1 MKAESELNGR
11 LTKAPTKKAKR
22 RTGRAARAVNS
33 DLPTPGSD
41 LPIASILA
49 ILHKWGI
56 HTLGQLAALDKEELR
71 ARLGTDA
78 VRLWER
84 ANGTATRL
92 LKFVQPP
99 ESFDESFEFDHE
111 IETAEPLLFMLRRFL
126 EQLAL
131 RLSAI
136 YLVAKELTLVI
147 SFSNSRQDESAAVD
161 QQSYERVFKIPQP
174 TNDVD
179 LLFRMLQTHLENFK
193 SEHPIVAVA
202 LTAQPI
208 RPASQQFGLF
218 ETALRNPQ
226 QLYETLARLS
236 ALLGSDRVGTPIK
249 EETHRP
255 DAFRMEP
262 FSWTIDVAP
271 SSSPS
276 PRNGESPSRTGT
288 IAAETAASTEK
299 KSSRVALRRFRPAAA
314 ASIFTSQDRSASR
327 PTGSWLSQ
335 PAGSPSSFYLADYEQ
350 RVISF
355 EGAACVTQ
363 VRRHLQSDK
372 IHGQVIDQSGPFL
385 LSGNWWDEKSWARAE
400 WDMQLENGD
409 LIRAHEDPP
418 CISAAPAALDRV
430 PLRLYRPCRSSH
442 SLHSQGYGVTGG
454 TWKVDGIYD

>member
-1 MKAESELNGR
+1 PPKAQLSTTE
-11 LTKAPTKKAKR
+11 
-22 RTGRAARAVNS
+22 
-33 DLPTPGSD
+33 
-41 LPIASILA
+41 ILR

-56 HTLGQLAALDKEELR
+56 HTLGELAALDKEELR
-71 ARLGTDA
+71 NRLGAEA

-99 ESFDESFEFDHE
+99 ETFQESFEFDHE

-126 EQLAL
+126 EQFSF
-131 RLSAI
+131 RLSSI
-136 YLVAKELTLVI
+136 YLVARELTLRI
-147 SFSNSRQDESAAVD
+147 SFSNSRQDEPTNASAMPVRLGPRT
-161 QQSYERVFKIPQP
+161 YERVFKIPQP

-262 FSWTIDVAP
+262 FSWTQNDEARM
-271 SSSPS
+271 SNDE
-276 PRNGESPSRTGT
+276 RNSRTAQRPSLQ
-288 IAAETAASTEK
+288 I
-299 KSSRVALRRFRPAAA
+299 SRPALRRF
-314 ASIFTSQDRSASR
+314 
-327 PTGSWLSQ
+327 
-335 PAGSPSSFYLADYEQ
+335 
-350 RVISF
+350 
-355 EGAACVTQ
+355 
-363 VRRHLQSDK
+363 
-372 IHGQVIDQSGPFL
+372 
-385 LSGNWWDEKSWARAE
+385 
-400 WDMQLENGD
+400 
-409 LIRAHEDPP
+409 
-418 CISAAPAALDRV
+418 
-430 PLRLYRPCRSSH
+430 
-442 SLHSQGYGVTGG
+442 
-454 TWKVDGIYD
+454 

>member
-1 MKAESELNGR
+1 MVRGAW
-11 LTKAPTKKAKR
+11 
-22 RTGRAARAVNS
+22 AVNS
-33 DLPTPGSD
+33 KLQAPNPSAARSEPDRRLTEE
-41 LPIASILA
+41 ILR

-71 ARLGTDA
+71 NRLGPEV

-99 ESFDESFEFDHE
+99 ETFDESFEFDHE
-111 IETAEPLLFMLRRFL
+111 IETAEPLLFILRRFL

-136 YLVAKELTLVI
+136 YLVAKELTLRI
-147 SFSNSRQDESAAVD
+147 SFSNKQT
-161 QQSYERVFKIPQP
+161 YERVFKIPQP

-193 SEHPIVAVA
+193 SKHPIVAVA

-255 DAFRMEP
+255 DTFRMEP
-262 FSWTIDVAP
+262 FTWTLAADSEPEWRSAASTSRNP

-276 PRNGESPSRTGT
+276 SQNEEKG
-288 IAAETAASTEK
+288 ST
-299 KSSRVALRRFRPAAA
+299 RGVALRRFRPATA
-314 ASIFTSQDRSASR
+314 ASIFVSEHKHLEGEKIR
-327 PTGSWLSQ
+327 G
-335 PAGSPSSFYLADYEQ
+335 
-350 RVISF
+350 RV
-355 EGAACVTQ
+355 V
-363 VRRHLQSDK
+363 
-372 IHGQVIDQSGPFL
+372 DQAGPFL

-409 LIRAHEDPP
+409 LIRAHE
-418 CISAAPAALDRV
+418 AE
-430 PLRLYRPCRSSH
+430 
-442 SLHSQGYGVTGG
+442 G